1 MKVTHL
7 AVNHVNSILNRID
20 RSTEIFTKTPE
31 LFNSN
36 FWELVH
42 LMAENAQTA
51 QMVMDEMNTLSQEG
65 VMISPYINKNL
76 THAMWTARK
85 TLTNQMIHNHTKLVR

>member
-1 MKVTHL
+1 MKVTHQ
-7 AVNHVNSILNRID
+7 AVSHANSILDRID
-20 RSTEIFTKTPE
+20 RSTDTFTKTPE
-31 LFNSN
+31 LFNAD

-42 LMAENAQTA
+42 LKAEDPRSA
-51 QMVMDEMNTLSQEG
+51 QMVLNEMNTLSQEG

-85 TLTNQMIHNHTKLVR
+85 TLTNQMIHNHIKLIR